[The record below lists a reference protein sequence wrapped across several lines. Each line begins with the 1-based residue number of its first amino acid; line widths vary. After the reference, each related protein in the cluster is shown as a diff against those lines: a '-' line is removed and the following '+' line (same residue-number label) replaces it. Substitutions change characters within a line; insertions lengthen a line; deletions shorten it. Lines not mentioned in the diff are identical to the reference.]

1 MGHTNHK
8 RLRDCKMHASKTL
21 CFALLLGILALG
33 QTHEVKEAQKI
44 QQVQAAEKYMSTIEK
59 YLEDKSVEDT
69 DTQTD
74 TTDTD
79 TDAATPPAGGDTDTD
94 TDAASPPAG
103 GDPDAETDSPTP
115 TPAPGTSGSASLY
128 SVLSLAITAVL
139 AGSF

>member
-59 YLEDKSVEDT
+59 YLEDKSAEDT

-74 TTDTD
+74 TTDTE
-79 TDAATPPAGGDTDTD
+79 TDAATPPTGGDTDIPT
-94 TDAASPPAG
+94 
-103 GDPDAETDSPTP
+103 PTP

-128 SVLSLAITAVL
+128 S
-139 AGSF
+139 

>member
-33 QTHEVKEAQKI
+33 QTHEVKEAKKI

-59 YLEDKSVEDT
+59 YLEDKNAED
-69 DTQTD
+69 TD
-74 TTDTD
+74 TTDTE
-79 TDAATPPAGGDTDTD
+79 TDAATP
-94 TDAASPPAG
+94 
-103 GDPDAETDSPTP
+103 TP
-115 TPAPGTSGSASLY
+115 TPDVPTAPTTSGSASLY

-139 AGSF
+139 AGSL

>member
-59 YLEDKSVEDT
+59 YLEDKNAEDT
-69 DTQTD
+69 DTTD

-79 TDAATPPAGGDTDTD
+79 TDAATPPAGE
-94 TDAASPPAG
+94 A
-103 GDPDAETDSPTP
+103 DSPTP

-128 SVLSLAITAVL
+128 
-139 AGSF
+139 